1 VICAVV
7 KLKGENIR
15 MRCEIVRA
23 GPSQRAL
30 LRQLFELY
38 AHEFSAW
45 NVEEVDGEGRFTP
58 DDFLVDGWGRR
69 GGVGR
74 YLLRVDGQWAGFA
87 FVERGSYVAPG
98 KAMNWLMDEFFIL
111 MRYRRLGLGRRFALG
126 LFERLPGVWEMG
138 QIPQNRDA
146 TAFWREVLAG
156 VGGGGYEEFLVENDA
171 WHGPVQVVRV
181 EGIRPAV
188 GVLN

>member
-1 VICAVV
+1 MICSVV

-23 GPSQRAL
+23 GPSHRVL

-45 NVEEVDGEGRFTP
+45 NAEDVDGEGRFTP
-58 DDFLVDGWGRR
+58 EDFLVDGWGRR

-87 FVERGSYVAPG
+87 FVERGSYVAPR
-98 KAMNWLMDEFFIL
+98 ASRNWLMDEFFVL
-111 MRYRRLGLGRRFALG
+111 MRYRRLGLGRWFALG
-126 LFERLPGVWEMG
+126 LFEQLPGVWEMG
-138 QIPQNRDA
+138 QIPQNRGA
-146 TAFWREVLAG
+146 TAFWRGVLAG
-156 VGGGGYEEFLVENDA
+156 VGGGVYEELFVENDV
-171 WHGPVQVVRV
+171 WNGPVQVVRV
-181 EGIRPAV
+181 EGTRPAARMS
-188 GVLN
+188 G